1 MRGLMRSLHACLLAL
16 CTLTACGR
24 TDVVLA
30 PGSPIVEREVEL
42 DDGDLVWV
50 EVHAGDDMD
59 VRASF
64 LAVED
69 GVTLDDL
76 VDAIA
81 LGEPA
86 QLILDTR
93 DAEPVLIV
101 RVEEDPRAYIW
112 R

>member
-1 MRGLMRSLHACLLAL
+1 MRKLAASCALTACA
-16 CTLTACGR
+16 LTACGR

-30 PGSPIVEREVEL
+30 PGAPIVERELEL

-50 EVHAGDDMD
+50 ELHAGEDMAL
-59 VRASF
+59 RASF

-69 GVTLDDL
+69 GVSLDDL

-86 QLILDTR
+86 KLVLDTT
-93 DAEPVLIV
+93 DEPVLIV
-101 RVEEDPRAYIW
+101 EVDHNPRAYIW